1 MALGDMITAIHDLGH
16 GFAVALLPANLIWC
30 FVGVLIGNLVGVL
43 PGLGVLSTVSILLPL
58 TFGMKP
64 VAAILMLAGIYYGA
78 QYGGAICSIL
88 LNLPCHP
95 PHAVTCL
102 DGFPLTRQGK
112 GGTALGIAIIAAC
125 MGAAFGI
132 VEMTFFAPVVARFAL
147 DFGPADICSL
157 MLLGLLAGA
166 TLARGSPLK
175 GVAMTL
181 LGQMLGLAGVDMN
194 TGTPRFTFGFL
205 NLYDGVELVALAL
218 GLFGIA
224 EFLKSVNRIAPL
236 HVPGA
241 RLRLRDM
248 LPSRAELRTAGMPMV
263 RGTLVGS
270 LCAMVPGTG
279 PTIAS
284 FVAYA
289 LEKKLSRTPERF
301 GTGMIAGVASPEAS
315 THSSV
320 QGDFIPTMSMGIP
333 GDSGMALLLGAL
345 MIQGITPGPLLIS
358 EHPDIFWGLIASF
371 WVGNLLLVILN
382 VPLIGIWVRLLAIP
396 YRVLYPCALCFVCIG
411 VYSAKNSL
419 FEVGE
424 TLVFGIVGYFLIT
437 LRFHA
442 APILLGFVL
451 GPRMEE
457 NFRNALTISNGHLGV
472 FISRPISAVF
482 LGCCT
487 VLILAQLYAHVAL
500 RRGRRM
506 GASGDWPDIA
516 GKTIP
521 VPQVED

>member
-1 MALGDMITAIHDLGH
+1 MAFIAMMSSITGLYH
-16 GFAVALLPANLIWC
+16 GFEVALLPMNLIWC
-30 FVGVLIGNLVGVL
+30 FVGVLLGNIVGVL
-43 PGLGVLSTVSILLPL
+43 PGLGVLATVSILLPL

-102 DGFPLTRQGK
+102 DGYPLTRQGK
-112 GGTALGIAIIAAC
+112 GGTALGISIIGAC
-125 MGAAFGI
+125 LGAAFGI

-147 DFGPADICSL
+147 KFGPAEICSL
-157 MLLGLLAGA
+157 MLFGLLAGS
-166 TLARGSPLK
+166 TLSRGSPLK
-175 GVAMTL
+175 GVAMML
-181 LGQMLGLAGVDMN
+181 FGQMLGLAGVDMN
-194 TGTPRFTFGFL
+194 TGLPRFTFGIL
-205 NLYDGVELVALAL
+205 DLYDGVELVALAL

-224 EFLKSVNRIAPL
+224 EFLKSVNRLVPL
-236 HVPGA
+236 HVST
-241 RLRLRDM
+241 RLGLRDL
-248 LPSRAELRTAGMPMV
+248 LPSRADMRLAGPAMV

-289 LEKKLSRTPERF
+289 LEKKISRTPERF

-333 GDSGMALLLGAL
+333 GESGMALLLGAL
-345 MIQGITPGPLLIS
+345 MIQGIQPGPLLIS

-371 WVGNLLLVILN
+371 WVGNLILVILN
-382 VPLIGIWVRLLAIP
+382 VPMIGVWVRMLAIP
-396 YRVLYPCALCFVCIG
+396 YRLLYPSALFFVCIG
-411 VYSAKNSL
+411 VYSARNSL

-424 TLVFGIVGYFLIT
+424 TLVFGVLGYGLIRM
-437 LRFHA
+437 RFHV
-442 APILLGFVL
+442 APALLGFIL

-457 NFRNALTISNGHLGV
+457 NFRNAMAISGGRLSTFV
-472 FISRPISAVF
+472 TRPISAVF
-482 LGCCT
+482 VTLCA
-487 VLILAQLYAHVAL
+487 VLILSQLYARVFR
-500 RRGRRM
+500 RRGRLAQSDVPQALR
-506 GASGDWPDIA
+506 
-516 GKTIP
+516 T
-521 VPQVED
+521 PQVEE

>member
-1 MALGDMITAIHDLGH
+1 MSTAVTNLGH
-16 GFAVALLPANLIWC
+16 GFAVALLPANLVWC

-102 DGFPLTRQGK
+102 DGYPLTRKGK
-112 GGTALGIAIIAAC
+112 GGAALGISIIAAC
-125 MGAAFGI
+125 IGASFGI

-147 DFGPADICSL
+147 DFGPPDICAL

-181 LGQMLGLAGVDMN
+181 FGQILGLAGVDMN
-194 TGTPRFTFGFL
+194 TGTPRFTFGML
-205 NLYDGVELVALAL
+205 DLYDGVELVALAL

-224 EFLKSVNRIAPL
+224 EFLKSVNRIPPI
-236 HVPGA
+236 HPGGA
-241 RLRLRDM
+241 RLAIRDL
-248 LPSRAELRTAGMPMV
+248 LPNRAELREGIPAMF

-289 LEKKLSRTPERF
+289 VEKKISRTPERF
-301 GTGMIAGVASPEAS
+301 GTGMIAGVAGPEAS

-345 MIQGITPGPLLIS
+345 MIQGIQPGPLLIS
-358 EHPDIFWGLIASF
+358 QHPDIFWGLIASF

-382 VPLIGIWVRLLAIP
+382 VPLIGLWVRLLAIP
-396 YRVLYPCALCFVCIG
+396 YRVLYPCALFFICIG

-419 FEVGE
+419 FEVAE
-424 TLVFGIVGYFLIT
+424 ALAFGLLGYGLIRM
-437 LRFHA
+437 RFQV

-457 NFRNALTISNGHLGV
+457 NFRNALAISGGSLSIFVTH
-472 FISRPISAVF
+472 PISAVF
-482 LGCCT
+482 LTLCL
-487 VLILAQLYAHVAL
+487 VLILGQVYARLVR
-500 RRGRRM
+500 RRGP
-506 GASGDWPDIA
+506 STTNVA
-516 GKTIP
+516 GGWRPAPADQISADEKGNAR
-521 VPQVED
+521 

>member
-1 MALGDMITAIHDLGH
+1 MSTALADLWQ
-16 GFAVALLPANLIWC
+16 GFGVALQPSNLLWC
-30 FVGVLIGNLVGVL
+30 FVGVLVGNLVGVL
-43 PGLGVLSTVSILLPL
+43 PGMGVLSAISILLPL

-102 DGFPLTRQGK
+102 DGYPMTRKGK
-112 GGTALGIAIIAAC
+112 GGTALGITIVAAWV
-125 MGAAFGI
+125 GASFGI
-132 VEMTFFAPVVARFAL
+132 LEMTFFAPIVARFAL
-147 DFGPADICSL
+147 DFGPTEICSL
-157 MLLGLLAGA
+157 MLLGLLAGS
-166 TLARGSPLK
+166 TLARGAPLK

-181 LGQMLGLAGVDMN
+181 FGLILGVSGIDQA
-194 TGTPRFTFGFL
+194 TGIPRFTFGIID
-205 NLYDGVELVALAL
+205 LYDGVELVALAL

-224 EFLKSVNRIAPL
+224 EFLKSVNKVAPL
-236 HVPGA
+236 NLGGA

-248 LPSRAELRTAGMPMV
+248 RPSRAELREAAFPML
-263 RGTLVGS
+263 RGTIIGS

-284 FVAYA
+284 FVSYA
-289 LEKKLSRTPERF
+289 AEKKLSRTPELF

-333 GDSGMALLLGAL
+333 GDSAMALLLGAL

-358 EHPDIFWGLIASF
+358 EHPDVFWGLIASF
-371 WVGNLLLVILN
+371 WVGNILLVLLN
-382 VPLIGIWVRLLAIP
+382 VPLIGVWVRMLAIP
-396 YRVLYPCALCFVCIG
+396 YRVLYPSALFFVCIG

-419 FEVGE
+419 FEVAE
-424 TLVFGIVGYFLIT
+424 TLVFGVAGYGLLA
-437 LRFHA
+437 LRFHP

-457 NFRNALTISNGHLGV
+457 NFRNAMVISDGNLGTFVEHPLSGV
-472 FISRPISAVF
+472 FIGLSLVLVSAQV
-482 LGCCT
+482 
-487 VLILAQLYAHVAL
+487 YAWL
-500 RRGRRM
+500 RRSSTRV
-506 GASGDWPDIA
+506 
-516 GKTIP
+516 
-521 VPQVED
+521 VPPLNISV

>member
-1 MALGDMITAIHDLGH
+1 MIAHTLADLWQ
-16 GFAVALLPANLIWC
+16 GFGVALEPRNFMWSFFGALVGNLI
-30 FVGVLIGNLVGVL
+30 GVL
-43 PGLGVLSTVSILLPL
+43 PGMGPLSAISMLLPL
-58 TFGMKP
+58 TYTMHP
-64 VAAILMLAGIYYGA
+64 VPAIMMLAGIFYGS
-78 QYGGAICSIL
+78 QYGGAIGAIL

-102 DGFPLTRQGK
+102 DGYPLTRQGK
-112 GGTALGIAIIAAC
+112 GGTALGITIITAC

-157 MLLGLLAGA
+157 MLLGLLAGS

-194 TGTPRFTFGFL
+194 TGVPRFTFGFL

-236 HVPGA
+236 HVPNMS
-241 RLRLRDM
+241 LRPRDR
-248 LPSRAELRTAGMPMV
+248 LPSRGELRTAGMPMV

-301 GTGMIAGVASPEAS
+301 GTGMIAGVAAPEAS

-345 MIQGITPGPLLIS
+345 MIQGITPGRLLIS

-371 WVGNLLLVILN
+371 WVGNLMLVILN
-382 VPLIGIWVRLLAIP
+382 VPLIGIWVKLLMIP
-396 YRVLYPCALCFVCIG
+396 YRYLYPSALFFVCIG
-411 VYSAKNSL
+411 VYAANNDM
-419 FEVGE
+419 FQVGE
-424 TLVFGIVGYFLIT
+424 VIAIGILGYTL
-437 LRFHA
+437 LRLGFQP

-451 GPRMEE
+451 GPRFE
-457 NFRNALTISNGHLGV
+457 
-472 FISRPISAVF
+472 
-482 LGCCT
+482 
-487 VLILAQLYAHVAL
+487 
-500 RRGRRM
+500 
-506 GASGDWPDIA
+506 
-516 GKTIP
+516 
-521 VPQVED
+521 

>member
-1 MALGDMITAIHDLGH
+1 MNTALIDLWH
-16 GFAVALLPANLIWC
+16 GFAVALQPDNLVWC

-58 TFGMKP
+58 TFGMKS
-64 VAAILMLAGIYYGA
+64 VAAILMLAGIFYGA

-88 LNLPCHP
+88 LNLPVHP

-102 DGFPLTRQGK
+102 DGFPLTRKGK
-112 GGTALGIAIIAAC
+112 GGTALGISIIAAC
-125 MGAAFGI
+125 IGAAFGI

-147 DFGPADICSL
+147 DFGPAEICSL

-175 GVAMTL
+175 GIAMTL
-181 LGQMLGLAGVDMN
+181 FGQMLGLAGVDMN
-194 TGTPRFTFGFL
+194 TGTPRFTFGML

-224 EFLKSVNRIAPL
+224 EFFKSVNRVAPI
-236 HVPGA
+236 HVAGA
-241 RLRLRDM
+241 RLGFRDLM
-248 LPSRAELRTAGMPMV
+248 PNRRELREGVPAMI

-289 LEKKLSRTPERF
+289 VEKKISRTPERF
-301 GTGMIAGVASPEAS
+301 GSGMIAGVAAPEAS

-345 MIQGITPGPLLIS
+345 LIQGITPGPLLIS

-371 WVGNLLLVILN
+371 WVGNILLVILN
-382 VPLIGIWVRLLAIP
+382 VPLIGLWVRLLAIP
-396 YRVLYPCALCFVCIG
+396 YRMLYPCALCFVCIG

-424 TLVFGIVGYFLIT
+424 TLVFGMIGYGLIM
-437 LRFHA
+437 LRFQV

-457 NFRNALTISNGHLGV
+457 NFRNALAISGGSLGIFV
-472 FISRPISAVF
+472 RSPISAVF
-482 LGCCT
+482 LALC
-487 VLILAQLYAHVAL
+487 VLLLAAQFYARIAG
-500 RRGRRM
+500 RGRR
-506 GASGDWPDIA
+506 GLALPETGGLA
-516 GKTIP
+516 
-521 VPQVED
+521 EDED